1 MAPCLIL
8 TTFSWPF
15 GEYCRKTTLFHGVL
29 SEKLSI
35 RPPGCTDKSLDKLP
49 YTCDNIHIVRNKEE
63 KKNVSPRMFCG
74 FSSNSDFD
82 NPYTNHVRLIK
93 WKR

>member
-1 MAPCLIL
+1 MPPCLIL

-35 RPPGCTDKSLDKLP
+35 RPSAKTLDIPTVLR
-49 YTCDNIHIVRNKEE
+49 YNDSIVRNKEE
-63 KKNVSPRMFCG
+63 NEMLVLECFA
-74 FSSNSDFD
+74 
-82 NPYTNHVRLIK
+82 VLITIAILITPAPEVE
-93 WKR
+93 